1 MQGKPAVARNRRRR
15 TTTVPMFAAVVIGTA
30 FLLAACG
37 SSAKTSPTS
46 SSGGASRTTQSTD
59 GNSTSP
65 TTTSTANGPIR
76 TTATTYSE
84 GRVYPKPSTPTT
96 LPRGPWPA
104 HRAEPERRTAG
115 NHLFKSDL
123 AGVSLSDLYV
133 GGNLDESQRS
143 NANNHLLSRLVFV
156 PSDPAGRPVGL
167 ESAVSRRPRLS
178 RLLRSGG
185 RAQFAGRNSDSDALT
200 GSVQEH

>member
-1 MQGKPAVARNRRRR
+1 MARNRRRR

-96 LPRGPWPA
+96 LPREDPGQPIGPNLSAGQQVIIYSKAIWPEYLYPTYTSA
-104 HRAEPERRTAG
+104 VTWTNLSGRTQTITFYHVSFSSPPIPPGGQWVWKAP
-115 NHLFKSDL
+115 S
-123 AGVSLSDLYV
+123 AGVLGYHDSSGAV
-133 GGNLDESQRS
+133 GELNLQ
-143 NANNHLLSRLVFV
+143 AATPIVT
-156 PSDPAGRPVGL
+156 P
-167 ESAVSRRPRLS
+167 
-178 RLLRSGG
+178 
-185 RAQFAGRNSDSDALT
+185 
-200 GSVQEH
+200 